1 MPQNGGF
8 PLQRILK
15 KDILCDSINY
25 EEGRFNEMFIFGVRV
40 EDVQI
45 GEF

>member
-1 MPQNGGF
+1 MEQS

-15 KDILCDSINY
+15 KEILCDSINY

-40 EDVQI
+40 KDVQI